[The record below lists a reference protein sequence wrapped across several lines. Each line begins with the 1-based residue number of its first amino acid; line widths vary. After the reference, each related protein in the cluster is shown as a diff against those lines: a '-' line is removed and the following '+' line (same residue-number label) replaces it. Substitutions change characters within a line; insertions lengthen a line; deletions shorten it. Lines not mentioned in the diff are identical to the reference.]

1 MSKQIYQNFQVVKH
15 EEGSFSSCQHDSK
28 PSNGQPCCVYGG
40 ESCRMCRY
48 TEMNTTRISS
58 IFSLYC
64 ISYWRFCHFPVLQ
77 RLKIHYSR
85 PGLST
90 MLTSITLKSKRFSDV
105 FKWYRN
111 ETLGWSLCFLFL
123 YTVVLCAIGYHLHNL
138 KNAKDTHGRKLLSV
152 KTQDKTCNVTK
163 SNTLS
168 WVFSTFLNCTNGTN
182 LRKASH
188 IFSKRK
194 HLKDCEEC
202 FLFYQKSYF
211 FLRYSNFVLS
221 SSPRCEPNWR
231 QIIKFMTPASV

>member
-1 MSKQIYQNFQVVKH
+1 
-15 EEGSFSSCQHDSK
+15 
-28 PSNGQPCCVYGG
+28 
-40 ESCRMCRY
+40 
-48 TEMNTTRISS
+48 
-58 IFSLYC
+58 
-64 ISYWRFCHFPVLQ
+64 
-77 RLKIHYSR
+77 
-85 PGLST
+85 

-123 YTVVLCAIGYHLHNL
+123 YTVVLCAIDYHLHNL

-211 FLRYSNFVLS
+211 FLEIFKFCTFLFPSLWTKLKTNHKVYDASLCLNRNFKKTNWLVSQKVNKVWQSPTLWPNSTKCYFSCVYNQNLTWNIQGVCMSRYD
-221 SSPRCEPNWR
+221 
-231 QIIKFMTPASV
+231 